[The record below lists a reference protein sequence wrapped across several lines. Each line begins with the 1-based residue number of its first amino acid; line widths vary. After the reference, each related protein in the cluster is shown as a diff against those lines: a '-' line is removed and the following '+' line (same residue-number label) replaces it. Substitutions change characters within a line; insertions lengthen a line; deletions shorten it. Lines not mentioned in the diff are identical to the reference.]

1 VIVYPQALLDHLGRD
16 VTTVCYCWR
25 LIRKDGEVTGYTDH
39 DRPLTVNGSAFEPE
53 SGFAASEAR
62 DSLGLSADT
71 VDVEGVLSS
80 ERIADSDVAAGLY
93 DGATVETLL
102 VNWREPQQFALI
114 RVATI
119 GKIVRRD
126 DSFVAELESRT
137 RALDQQNARYVTRL
151 CDAELGDARCGFA
164 LDQPGFSGNGAVTG
178 VGPAERVA
186 VSGLDGF
193 DAGWF
198 SGGLLTWTEGARNGR
213 TERIV
218 EHSVE
223 QGGISI
229 LLQPRAGAAIE
240 EGDVFSVVAGCDKR
254 FSTCKAKFGNALNF
268 RGFPHLPGNDVAYG
282 YAADGGIFDGGPV
295 VP

>member
-1 VIVYPQALLDHLGRD
+1 MSVYPQALLDHLGRD
-16 VTTVCYCWR
+16 VTTVCHCWR
-25 LIRKDGEVTGYTDH
+25 LTRKDGEITGYTDH

-71 VDVEGVLSS
+71 VDVEGALSS
-80 ERIADSDVAAGLY
+80 ERIVDSDVAAGLY
-93 DGATVETLL
+93 DGATVETFL
-102 VNWREPQQFALI
+102 VNWRMPQQFALI
-114 RVATI
+114 RVAAI

-126 DSFVAELESRT
+126 DSFVAELESLT
-137 RALDQQNARYVTRL
+137 RALDQQNARYVARL
-151 CDAELGDARCGFA
+151 CDAELGDARCAFA
-164 LDQPGFSGNGAVTG
+164 LDQPGFSGLGIVAG
-178 VGPAERVA
+178 VGPADTIT

-198 SGGLLTWTEGARNGR
+198 SGGVLTWTQGARSGR
-213 TERIV
+213 AERIV
-218 EHSVE
+218 EHRLAD
-223 QGGISI
+223 GGVAI

-240 EGDVFSVVAGCDKR
+240 TGDAFSIVAGCDKR